1 MKRIDRKLVRK
12 SRIFNIY
19 EDRIL
24 TDDNKEVI
32 YDFLE
37 HKGAAAVVPVMDD
50 GKILMVRQFRNA
62 IDRYTWEI
70 PAGCRDTVD
79 EEYVKAAGR
88 ELEEE
93 TGYRSD
99 DLEFLIRLKTAVA
112 FCNEQIDVF
121 VAVNLKKSHQHLD
134 EDEFIDVKAFEL
146 GDLKEMIF
154 KGELQDA
161 KTVASIMAYCNKYD
175 KV

>member
-19 EDRIL
+19 EDTIL

-37 HKGAAAVVPVMDD
+37 HKGAAAVVPVLED
-50 GKILMVRQFRNA
+50 GRILMVHQFRNA
-62 IDRYTWEI
+62 IARYTWEI
-70 PAGCRDTVD
+70 PAGCRDSVD
-79 EEYVKAAGR
+79 EDFKTAAAR

-93 TGYRSD
+93 SGYRSD

-112 FCNEQIDVF
+112 FCSE
-121 VAVNLKKSHQHLD
+121 
-134 EDEFIDVKAFEL
+134 
-146 GDLKEMIF
+146 
-154 KGELQDA
+154 
-161 KTVASIMAYCNKYD
+161 
-175 KV
+175 